1 MLKELTLDATV
12 ENITVVT
19 EFIDQQLENAGC
31 PMEVQYLIDIAVD
44 ELFGNI
50 AKYAYTDRIGKAI
63 VRTEISDKEALITFV
78 DSGIPYNPL
87 MREVP
92 DLDLTVEERE
102 PGGVGIHIVRN
113 SMDDMKYEYMNN
125 QNILTIYKKFILDR

>member
-92 DLDLTVEERE
+92 DLDLTIEERN
-102 PGGVGIHIVRN
+102 PGGVGIHIVRK
-113 SMDDMKYEYMNN
+113 SMDDMKYEYTNN
-125 QNILTIYKKFILDR
+125 QNILTICKKITLDC